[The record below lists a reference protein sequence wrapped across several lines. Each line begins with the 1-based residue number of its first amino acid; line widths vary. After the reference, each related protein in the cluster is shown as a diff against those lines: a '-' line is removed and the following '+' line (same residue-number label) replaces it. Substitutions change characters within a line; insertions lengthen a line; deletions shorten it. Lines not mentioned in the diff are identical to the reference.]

1 MNSNSLKKQMR
12 MESILLSLSKLDYLT
27 QTQIQAIHDL
37 KSPRNANRILNS
49 MSDYL
54 SSFRLGLE
62 KVYYLNKNGREF
74 VNQPT
79 VRKKTPNVE
88 HFLTR
93 NQLWIYMQR
102 PKNWKNEAKVIVG
115 DSSIV
120 CDAQTYQGNIPV
132 FIEVDISQSMQVNKQ
147 KIQKYRKLKELS
159 KEPFYVVW
167 VTKIDSRRK
176 RISELSQGLPG
187 YIYTLEEII

>member
-12 MESILLSLSKLDYLT
+12 MESILSSISKFDYLT
-27 QTQIQAIHDL
+27 QAQIQEIHDL
-37 KSPRNANRILNS
+37 KSPRNANRVLNS

-62 KVYYLNKNGREF
+62 KVYYLNKNGREL
-74 VNQPT
+74 VNNKV
-79 VRKKTPNVE
+79 VRKKTPHVE
-88 HFLTR
+88 HYLTR
-93 NQLWIYMQR
+93 NQLWIHLRKPVEWQ
-102 PKNWKNEAKVIVG
+102 NEVKLKAG
-115 DSSIV
+115 DFYIV
-120 CDAQTYQGNIPV
+120 CDAKTSQNGIPV
-132 FIEVDISQSMQVNKQ
+132 FIEVDVSQSMQENKLKIEKYKQLMEITKQ
-147 KIQKYRKLKELS
+147 K
-159 KEPFYVVW
+159 FYVVW

>member
-1 MNSNSLKKQMR
+1 MNNNSLKKQMR

-27 QTQIQAIHDL
+27 QAQIQAIHDL

-62 KVYYLNKNGREF
+62 KVYYLNKKGREF

-159 KEPFYVVW
+159 KDPFYVVW

>member
-27 QTQIQAIHDL
+27 QTQIQSIHDL

>member
-27 QTQIQAIHDL
+27 QAQIQAIHEL

-102 PKNWKNEAKVIVG
+102 PKEWKNEAKVIVG

-159 KEPFYVVW
+159 KDPFYVVW

>member
-1 MNSNSLKKQMR
+1 MNNNSLKKQMR

-27 QTQIQAIHDL
+27 QAQIQAIHDL

-102 PKNWKNEAKVIVG
+102 PKEWKNEAKVIVG

-120 CDAQTYQGNIPV
+120 CDAQTYQGDIPV
-132 FIEVDISQSMQVNKQ
+132 FIEVDVSQSMQVNKQ

-159 KEPFYVVW
+159 KDPFYVVW

>member
-1 MNSNSLKKQMR
+1 MQSNSLKKQQR
-12 MESILLSLSKLDYLT
+12 FERILFSLKQFDYLT
-27 QTQIQAIHDL
+27 QVQIKEIHNL
-37 KSPRNANRILNS
+37 KGDRNANRILNS
-49 MSDYL
+49 MSSYL

-62 KVYYLNKNGREF
+62 KVYYLNKNGREY
-74 VNQPT
+74 VGHS
-79 VRKKTPNVE
+79 VIRKKTPNVE

-93 NQLWIYMQR
+93 NQLWIHMQK
-102 PKNWKNEAKVIVG
+102 PKEWKNEVKIKAG
-115 DSSIV
+115 DTSII

-159 KEPFYVVW
+159 KDPFYVVW

-187 YIYTLEEII
+187 YVYTLEEII